1 MLREI
6 SSTQHVART
15 REMIEAMTEAKQAK
29 RRSVGR
35 PRSVESHQ
43 AILEATLEL
52 VAVEGIQ
59 GTSIE
64 AIAARA
70 GVGKSTIYRRWSTKD
85 ALIVDAINELHVRM
99 QFIDTGHF
107 RADLIASL
115 KEFQHQ
121 LETQPLLRQLLLRVF
136 GEAQTRPEFL
146 KAFYER
152 VFAMRVAHVTKF
164 FAQAQARGELRAD
177 LDPFFTASLVL
188 GPMIPNLVVGSFLHS
203 HLTLNLPERI
213 VDAVMQGIGVRANT
227 GS

>member
-1 MLREI
+1 
-6 SSTQHVART
+6 
-15 REMIEAMTEAKQAK
+15 MTEEKQEE

-43 AILEATLEL
+43 AILEATLAL
-52 VAVEGIQ
+52 VAAEGIQ

-64 AIAARA
+64 AIATRA
-70 GVGKSTIYRRWSTKD
+70 GVGKSTIYRRWSTKES
-85 ALIVDAINELHVRM
+85 LIVDAINELHVRM

-136 GEAQTRPEFL
+136 GEAQARPEFL
-146 KAFYER
+146 QAFYER
-152 VFAMRVAHVTKF
+152 VFAVRVARVTKF

-177 LDPFFTASLVL
+177 LDPFFTASLIL
-188 GPMIPNLVVGSFLHS
+188 GPLIPNIVIGSFLHAPPPQ
-203 HLTLNLPERI
+203 NLPERI
-213 VDAVMQGIGVRANT
+213 VDAVLQGIGVPPEQK
-227 GS
+227 

>member
-1 MLREI
+1 
-6 SSTQHVART
+6 
-15 REMIEAMTEAKQAK
+15 MIEAMTEENQEE

-43 AILEATLEL
+43 AILEATLAL
-52 VAVEGIQ
+52 VAAEGIQ
-59 GTSIE
+59 GTSME

-70 GVGKSTIYRRWSTKD
+70 GVGKSTIYRRWSTKE

-107 RADLIASL
+107 QTDLVATL
-115 KEFQHQ
+115 KEIQHQ
-121 LETQPLLRQLLLRVF
+121 LETQPLLKQLFLRVF
-136 GEAQTRPEFL
+136 GEAQARPEFL
-146 KAFYER
+146 QAFYER
-152 VFAMRVAHVTKF
+152 IFSVRVAHVTKF

-188 GPMIPNLVVGSFLHS
+188 GPLIPNIIISSFLPDSYPTH
-203 HLTLNLPERI
+203 NLPERI
-213 VDAVMQGIGVRANT
+213 VDAVMQGIGIRADA

>member
-1 MLREI
+1 
-6 SSTQHVART
+6 
-15 REMIEAMTEAKQAK
+15 MTEEKQEE

-52 VAVEGIQ
+52 VAAQGIQ

-107 RADLIASL
+107 RADLIATL
-115 KEFQHQ
+115 KEIQHQ

-136 GEAQTRPEFL
+136 GEAQDRPEFL
-146 KAFYER
+146 QAFYER
-152 VFAMRVAHVTKF
+152 VFAVRVARVTKF

-177 LDPFFTASLVL
+177 LDPFFTASLIL
-188 GPMIPNLVVGSFLHS
+188 GPLIPNIVIGAFLHV
-203 HLTLNLPERI
+203 HPNPNLPERI
-213 VDAVMQGIGVRANT
+213 VDTVLQGIGVPAQPDREH
-227 GS
+227 GKE